1 MLYSFTLLLIF
12 AALSNLAVNYSH
24 SGRGVGKAI
33 EAYEQ
38 VLQIENE
45 DPGTS
50 LLSLSTCEYET

>member
-12 AALSNLAVNYSH
+12 AVLNNLAGNYSH
-24 SGRGVGKAI
+24 SGRVGKAI
-33 EAYEQ
+33 EAHEQ

-50 LLSLSTCEYET
+50 LLGLSTCEYET

>member
-12 AALSNLAVNYSH
+12 AVLSDLASNYSS
-24 SGRGVGKAI
+24 SGRVGKAI

-45 DPGTS
+45 DPGTP